1 MPLSYADVVRA
12 LSGEPLPALFVDLDA
27 FDRNVERVAAAARGH
42 GITAR
47 LASKSLRVPDLL
59 ARALER
65 GAPYLRGVMAY
76 SAAEAALLAE
86 RGVDDLLLAYPV
98 WQERD
103 LEHVFRALERGRS
116 IAVAVDDPLAVT
128 RWSEAARARGVTVR
142 LVACVDMSLRA
153 LGDRVHVGVRR
164 SPLATPADVVA
175 LARHAR
181 ACGGAELVGLLGYE
195 AQIAGLPDAAP
206 EDGRALRLA
215 KALLKR
221 ASMRELAARR
231 RAIVAALREAGFELD
246 LVNGGGTGSLE
257 VTSPATGVTETTA
270 GSALFKPHLFDGYES
285 ALVRS
290 LEPSCFFA
298 LEVTRRATRDVV
310 TCLGGGY
317 VASGPPGRDKAPLP
331 WLPSGLTLLP
341 MEMAGEVQTPVRE
354 PPSRAPLALGAPV
367 VFRHAKAGEIAERFS
382 EVLLVSAG
390 RVVGRASTYRG
401 LGACFF

>member
-1 MPLSYADVVRA
+1 MPLSYADVLRA
-12 LSGEPLPALFVDLDA
+12 LAGEPLPALFVDLDA
-27 FDRNVERVAAAARGH
+27 FDRNVGRVAAAARGH
-42 GITAR
+42 GLTAR
-47 LASKSLRVPDLL
+47 IASKSLRVPDLV

-65 GAPYLRGVMAY
+65 GGPHVRGVMAY
-76 SAAEAALLAE
+76 SAGEAALLAE
-86 RGVDDLLLAYPV
+86 RGVDDILLAYPV

-103 LEHVFRALERGRS
+103 LDHVLGVVERGRS
-116 IAVAVDDPLAVT
+116 IAVAVDDPLAVS

-142 LVACVDMSLRA
+142 VVACVDMSLRA

-181 ACGGAELVGLLGYE
+181 GCGGVELVGLLGYE
-195 AQIAGLPDAAP
+195 AQVAGLPDAAP
-206 EDGRALRLA
+206 EDGHVVRLA

-231 RAIVAALREAGFELD
+231 GAIVRALADAGFALE
-246 LVNGGGTGSLE
+246 LVNGGGTGSLD

-285 ALVRS
+285 PLVRS
-290 LEPSCFFA
+290 FEPSCFFA
-298 LEVTRRATRDVV
+298 LEVTRRASRNVV

-317 VASGPPGRDKAPLP
+317 VASGPPGHDKVPLP
-331 WLPSGLTLLP
+331 WLPSGLSLLP

-354 PPSRAPLALGAPV
+354 SASCSPLALGAPV
-367 VFRHAKAGEIAERFS
+367 AFRHAKAGEIAERFS
-382 EVLLVSAG
+382 EVLLVSGA
-390 RVVGRASTYRG
+390 RVVGRARTYRG